1 MTRNEAR
8 ELFLNSDCSYFIMCT
23 KYYSKYLEYCQLEL
37 PKSLEQVWRNEKI
50 QMLSM
55 EIRRKRD
62 YRLFIRLCDMAVE
75 FRDYEKLRIVLNAL
89 RFVNPPTAMDQRLCM
104 AETILGR
111 KALKNR
117 SGLIYWAYDNGQLA
131 IAIMLMDQA
140 LQYLGGSEEMDKEME
155 KRVRRGVRV
164 SKRMIEEL
172 DLGFSKR
179 DLRFY
184 YGVH

>member
-1 MTRNEAR
+1 M
-8 ELFLNSDCSYFIMCT
+8 
-23 KYYSKYLEYCQLEL
+23 
-37 PKSLEQVWRNEKI
+37 
-50 QMLSM
+50 
-55 EIRRKRD
+55 
-62 YRLFIRLCDMAVE
+62 
-75 FRDYEKLRIVLNAL
+75 
-89 RFVNPPTAMDQRLCM
+89 
-104 AETILGR
+104 GR

-184 YGVH
+184 YGIH

>member
-23 KYYSKYLEYCQLEL
+23 KYYSKYLEYRQLEL

-117 SGLIYWAYDNGQLA
+117 SGLIYWAYDNGQ
-131 IAIMLMDQA
+131 A